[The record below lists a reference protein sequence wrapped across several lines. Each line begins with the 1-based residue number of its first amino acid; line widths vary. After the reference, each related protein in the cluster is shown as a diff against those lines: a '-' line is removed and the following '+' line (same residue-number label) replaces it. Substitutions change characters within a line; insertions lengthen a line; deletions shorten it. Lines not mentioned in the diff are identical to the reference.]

1 MPKKDY
7 FDDPHAPAAN
17 SLVVAVA
24 VLVRD
29 DEGRLLM
36 IQRSDNGLW
45 ALPGGAQD
53 IGETTRDAAIREV
66 CEETGIA
73 IEITGIS
80 GIFSDPRHVI
90 AYDDGE
96 VRQEFSIVFRGRPV
110 DDSSAV
116 RQSEESTDVA
126 WVDPAEVPSL
136 EIDRSMRLRI
146 AHGLEDRAEPF
157 LS

>member
-7 FDDPHAPAAN
+7 FDDPRAPDAN

-24 VLVRD
+24 GVVRD
-29 DEGRLLM
+29 DRGRLLM
-36 IQRSDNGLW
+36 IQRSDNNLW

-53 IGETTRDAAIREV
+53 IGETTSEAAVREV
-66 CEETGIA
+66 REETGVS

-80 GIFSDPRHVI
+80 GIYSDPRHVI

-96 VRQEFSIVFRGRPV
+96 VRQEFSIVFRGRPIG
-110 DDSSAV
+110 DSGAV
-116 RQSEESTDVA
+116 RPSEESTAVA
-126 WVDPAEVPSL
+126 WVDPTDVPGL
-136 EIDRSMRLRI
+136 AIDRSMRLRI
-146 AHGLEDRAEPF
+146 EHGLEDRAEPF

>member
-7 FDDPHAPAAN
+7 FDDPHAPPAN

-36 IQRSDNGLW
+36 IQRSDNQLW

-53 IGETTRDAAIREV
+53 IGETTREAAIREV
-66 CEETGIA
+66 HEETGIS

-80 GIFSDPRHVI
+80 GIYADPRHVI

-96 VRQEFSIVFRGRPV
+96 VRQEFSIVFHGRPIG
-110 DDSSAV
+110 DDGAV
-116 RQSEESTDVA
+116 RRSEESTEVA
-126 WVDPAEVPSL
+126 WIDPAGVPSL
-136 EIDRSMRLRI
+136 EIDRSMRLRVE
-146 AHGLEDRAEPF
+146 HGLEERAEPF

>member
-24 VLVRD
+24 ALVRD
-29 DEGRLLM
+29 DEGRLLL
-36 IQRSDNGLW
+36 IRRSDNGLW

-53 IGETTRDAAIREV
+53 IGETTREAAIREV
-66 CEETGIA
+66 WEETGIS
-73 IEITGIS
+73 IEIIGIS
-80 GIFSDPRHVI
+80 GIYSDPRHVI

-96 VRQEFSIVFRGRPV
+96 VRQEFSIVFRGRPIEH
-110 DDSSAV
+110 DPAI
-116 RQSEESTDVA
+116 RRSEESAEVA
-126 WVDPAEVPSL
+126 WIDPADLPGF

-146 AHGLEDRAEPF
+146 ENGLEERAEPF

>member
-24 VLVRD
+24 VFIRD
-29 DEGRLLM
+29 DDGRLLM
-36 IQRSDNGLW
+36 IQRSDNQLW

-53 IGETTRDAAIREV
+53 IGETTREAAIREV
-66 CEETGIA
+66 QEETGIS

-80 GIFSDPRHVI
+80 GIYSDPRHVI

-96 VRQEFSIVFRGRPV
+96 VRQEFSIVFRGQPV
-110 DDSSAV
+110 ERHDAV
-116 RQSEESTDVA
+116 RRSEESTNVA
-126 WVDPAEVPSL
+126 WVDRADVPSL

-146 AHGLEDRAEPF
+146 EHGFEDHAEPF
-157 LS
+157 LN